1 MEKNSQNRMET
12 LFGLL
17 GFGFKLR
24 LCIYHTKWKKITRKE
39 WKHCLGYQVLDLSY
53 VCVYTATSW
62 IRIYNYFPI
71 KTENK
76 MEKNYQN
83 RMETS
88 FGLLGFG
95 FKVRLC
101 IYNKMEKKYQKKMET
116 LFGILGF
123 GFKLCLCIYHKATSW
138 IQSQT
143 FVA

>member
-1 MEKNSQNRMET
+1 
-12 LFGLL
+12 
-17 GFGFKLR
+17 
-24 LCIYHTKWKKITRKE
+24 
-39 WKHCLGYQVLDLSY
+39 
-53 VCVYTATSW
+53 
-62 IRIYNYFPI
+62 
-71 KTENK
+71 

-95 FKVRLC
+95 LKVRLC